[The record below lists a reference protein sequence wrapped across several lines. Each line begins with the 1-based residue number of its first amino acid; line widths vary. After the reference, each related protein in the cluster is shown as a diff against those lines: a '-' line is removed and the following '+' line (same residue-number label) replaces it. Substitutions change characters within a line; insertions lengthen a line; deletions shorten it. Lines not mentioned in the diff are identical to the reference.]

1 MKMSWSRRDLLAGA
15 AGSWLLGALLP
26 RHVYASYLAAGHGEI
41 YREIGIRPIINAAG
55 TYTVLTGAVISD
67 KVREA
72 MSEASRCFVHLTQL
86 QTVVG
91 ARIAKMIGVEA
102 AMVTSG
108 ATGSILL
115 ATAAC
120 VTGKDLQKVRQIP
133 DLTGMKS
140 EVIFP
145 KAQSEGSY
153 NHAAR
158 SVGIRLVEVETV
170 EEVRSAI
177 NGKTAMLYW
186 TNILEVQGK
195 ITRKEFLAAGKA
207 AGVPVFNDAAAE
219 LPPVENL
226 AGFVR
231 EGFDL
236 VGFSGGKGLRGLQST
251 GLLVGRKD
259 LIEAAQLNNNP
270 NDDAIGRPCKVGKE
284 ELMGM
289 LAAVEVYLS
298 RDHEADL
305 RLWKGFMESIA
316 HDVKDL
322 DAIKTNVYIPTQGGG
337 PGGGH
342 PVPYLK
348 VQWDQSKLP
357 LTYQDC
363 ARQLREGE
371 PSIEVNASRD
381 ALDLASY
388 NLFPGEERIVG
399 LRLREILRDAA
410 KKM

>member
-1 MKMSWSRRDLLAGA
+1 
-15 AGSWLLGALLP
+15 
-26 RHVYASYLAAGHGEI
+26 
-41 YREIGIRPIINAAG
+41 
-55 TYTVLTGAVISD
+55 
-67 KVREA
+67 
-72 MSEASRCFVHLTQL
+72 
-86 QTVVG
+86 
-91 ARIAKMIGVEA
+91 
-102 AMVTSG
+102 
-108 ATGSILL
+108 
-115 ATAAC
+115 
-120 VTGKDLQKVRQIP
+120 
-133 DLTGMKS
+133 
-140 EVIFP
+140 
-145 KAQSEGSY
+145 
-153 NHAAR
+153 
-158 SVGIRLVEVETV
+158 
-170 EEVRSAI
+170 
-177 NGKTAMLYW
+177 MLYW

-251 GLLVGRKD
+251 GLLLGRKD

-305 RLWKGFMESIA
+305 SLWKGFMESIA

-322 DAIKTNVYIPTQGGG
+322 DTIKTNVYIPSPGGG

-342 PVPYLK
+342 PIPYLK

-410 KKM
+410 KKT